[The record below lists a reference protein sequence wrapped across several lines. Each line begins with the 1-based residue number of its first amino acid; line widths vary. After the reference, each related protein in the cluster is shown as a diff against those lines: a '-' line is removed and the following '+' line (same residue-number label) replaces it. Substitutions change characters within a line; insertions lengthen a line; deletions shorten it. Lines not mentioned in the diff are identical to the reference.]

1 MKQYFAYK
9 KLFNII
15 VLIILLIIPA
25 VFSYAATAP
34 ELQSQIDQRNVDID
48 KLEQEI
54 KVYQGE
60 LDDLGKQK
68 SSLNGSLKQLD
79 LNRKKLVANISITE
93 NKITKTNLRIEE
105 LSLDI
110 SDKKNTITS
119 YGSAI
124 GAQIRKTNELEN
136 SSIVEQLLSDQDFSL
151 IWNDIDN
158 MISVRDII
166 RQQIVELKKVKNNL
180 ELKKKESE
188 GAKKELVVLK
198 RELADQKK
206 IVDQNTKEKQKLLKE
221 TKSNEANYQKLLKDR
236 LAKKEA
242 FEKELR
248 DYESQLKYIL
258 DPSLLPSS
266 GVLSWPLDYIYI
278 TQNFGKTVAA
288 KKLYVS
294 GSHSGVDFRASFGT
308 RVLAMADG
316 TVLGTGDTD
325 KTCSG
330 ASFGKFVFI
339 EYNNGL
345 SSTYGHLSLIRAY
358 EGQKVARGEV
368 VGYSGNTGYSTGP
381 HLHVSLYASNA
392 VKMESRPSKACG
404 GRVYRI
410 PISPINAYL
419 DVLYYL
425 PPYSPR

>member
-1 MKQYFAYK
+1 M
-9 KLFNII
+9 
-15 VLIILLIIPA
+15 LIIPA
-25 VFSYAATAP
+25 GFSYAATAP
-34 ELQSQIDQRNVDID
+34 ELQNQIDQRNTNID
-48 KLEQEI
+48 KLKQEI
-54 KVYQGE
+54 KIYQAE

-79 LNRKKLVANISITE
+79 LTRKKLAANISVTE
-93 NKITKTNLRIEE
+93 NKIAKTNLKIQE

-110 SDKKNTITS
+110 SGKKETITS
-119 YGSAI
+119 YGRAI
-124 GAQIRKTNELEN
+124 GAQIRRTNELEQ
-136 SSIVEQLLSDQDFSL
+136 SSMLEQLLSDQDL
-151 IWNDIDN
+151 TLVWNDIDN
-158 MISVRDII
+158 MIVVRDEI
-166 RQQIVELKKVKNNL
+166 RQKIVELKKI
-180 ELKKKESE
+180 KESLE
-188 GAKKELVVLK
+188 FKKTESENAKKELISLK
-198 RELADQKK
+198 KELADQKK
-206 IVDQNTKEKQKLLKE
+206 IVDQNTREKQKLLKE

-258 DPSLLPSS
+258 DPSKLPGS
-266 GVLSWPLDYIYI
+266 GVLSWPLDFIYV

-288 KKLYVS
+288 KKLYIS

-316 TVLGTGDTD
+316 TVLGIGDTD

-339 EYNNGL
+339 KYNNGL

-358 EGQKVARGEV
+358 EGQKVERGEV

-404 GRVYRI
+404 GRIYRI

-425 PPYSPR
+425 PPYKS